1 MKERKQLSLIIIIVG
16 LALFFSYH
24 IYYHFVNNVNDEL
37 IENYYSSKN
46 NIDTNTKNTLQ
57 KVIYMEDD
65 EEYIGVVKIPKIKLK
80 EGFYS
85 KNSTKNNVN
94 NSVTLLNESIM
105 PEDDGSIIYLAAH
118 SGSGYLAFFKN
129 INKLNYGDMIYL
141 SYNSNNYT
149 YTVTDI
155 YEIVKDGKI
164 TVKRNTN
171 EKYLILTTCSKNKN
185 MQTIIV
191 SKMLNK
197 V

>member
-24 IYYHFVNNVNDEL
+24 IYYHFVNKVNDEL

-46 NIDTNTKNTLQ
+46 NIDSSTQEIVQ

-118 SGSGYLAFFKN
+118 SGSGYLVFFKN

-141 SYNSNNYT
+141 SYNSNNYI
-149 YTVTDI
+149 YIVTDI

-171 EKYLILTTCSKNKN
+171 EKYLVLTTCSKNKN